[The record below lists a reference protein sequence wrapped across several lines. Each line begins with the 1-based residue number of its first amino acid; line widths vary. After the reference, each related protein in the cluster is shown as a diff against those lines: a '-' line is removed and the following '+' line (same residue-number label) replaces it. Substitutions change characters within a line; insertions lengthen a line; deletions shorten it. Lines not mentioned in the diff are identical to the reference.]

1 MLLKDI
7 IIYFEFA
14 TVLVALL
21 TYKTHNQLYF
31 KYFVG
36 YVVVLLGFEYLIAN
50 FFEKDNQSIYNIYT
64 FFEFNLVSII
74 YYNLNKEKLSRVV
87 IRYLIG
93 LFNCVYFLSFYLLFL
108 QNYTVTIGALMVSI
122 FMILYLKELLNSDK
136 IIEYKREVSFWITV
150 GMLFYYLCTIPFLTL
165 VYFIGLKGVFLFKII
180 NIITI
185 ITHLCFIFGLLWS
198 RKTEN

>member
-21 TYKTHNQLYF
+21 KYKTHKQLYF
-31 KYFVG
+31 KYFVV
-36 YVVVLLGFEYLIAN
+36 YVLVLLGFEYLIAN

-64 FFEFNLVSII
+64 FFEFNLVSLI
-74 YYNLNKEKLSRVV
+74 YYTLNKEKPSRMV
-87 IRYLIG
+87 IQYLIG
-93 LFNCVYFLSFYLLFL
+93 VFNCVYFFSFYFLVL
-108 QNYTVTIGALMVSI
+108 QNYTVTIGAIMVSV

-136 IIEYKREVSFWITV
+136 IIEYKREVSFWITI
-150 GMLFYYLCTIPFLTL
+150 GMLFYYLGTIPFLAL

-185 ITHLCFIFGLLWS
+185 ITHLCFIFGVLWS
-198 RKTEN
+198 RRTEN

>member
-7 IIYFEFA
+7 IIYFELA

-21 TYKTHNQLYF
+21 KYKTHKQLYF
-31 KYFVG
+31 KYFVV
-36 YVVVLLGFEYLIAN
+36 YVLVLLGFEYLIAN

-64 FFEFNLVSII
+64 FFEFNLVSLI
-74 YYNLNKEKLSRVV
+74 YYTLNKEKPSRMV
-87 IRYLIG
+87 IQYLIG
-93 LFNCVYFLSFYLLFL
+93 VFNCVYFFSFYFLVL
-108 QNYTVTIGALMVSI
+108 QNYTVTIGAIMVSV

-136 IIEYKREVSFWITV
+136 IIEYKREVSFWITI
-150 GMLFYYLCTIPFLTL
+150 GMLFYYLGTIPFLAL

-185 ITHLCFIFGLLWS
+185 ITHLCFIFGVLWS
-198 RKTEN
+198 RRTEN

>member
-1 MLLKDI
+1 MLLKEI
-7 IIYFEFA
+7 IVYFEFA

-21 TYKTHNQLYF
+21 KYKTHKQLYF
-31 KYFVG
+31 NYFVA
-36 YVVVLLGFEYLIAN
+36 YVLVLLGFEYLIAN

-74 YYNLNKEKLSRVV
+74 YYTLNKERLSRMV
-87 IRYLIG
+87 IRYLVGI
-93 LFNCVYFLSFYLLFL
+93 FNCIYFLSFYFLIL
-108 QNYTVTIGALMVSI
+108 QNYTVTVGALMVSV

-136 IIEYKREVSFWITV
+136 IIEYKQEVSFWITV
-150 GMLFYYLCTIPFLTL
+150 GMLFYYLCTIPFLAL

-198 RKTEN
+198 KRTEN